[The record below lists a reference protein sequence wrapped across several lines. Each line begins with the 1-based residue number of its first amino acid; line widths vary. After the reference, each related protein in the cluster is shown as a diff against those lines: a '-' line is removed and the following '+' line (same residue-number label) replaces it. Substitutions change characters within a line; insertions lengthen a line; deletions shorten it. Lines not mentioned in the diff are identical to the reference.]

1 MMEMTS
7 TYYCLR
13 LRKRLKISFY
23 MVNTLEK
30 HVFVENLGKIR
41 RHGSKVINA
50 YS

>member
-1 MMEMTS
+1 MMEITS
-7 TYYCLR
+7 AYYCLR

-23 MVNTLEK
+23 MVNTLK
-30 HVFVENLGKIR
+30 QHAFVENLDKIR